1 MAGRGAV
8 VVSLTGGVG
17 NQLFQY
23 AAGLTL
29 SLDRDVPLHVQAAR
43 VPAARELGVG
53 DLVEVPPSTLGPVER
68 FVCGFPG
75 GLFGRA
81 PSVVRRPVRSGA
93 QRAVGYQEVRQS
105 LMQMA
110 DARTTFDP
118 KVQYL
123 HLRGL
128 FQHASYYEP
137 VLDAITASMARKLA
151 PTLDVASGDGTV
163 AVHFRR
169 GDYLLHG
176 YDLPLSYQESALA
189 VVRERAE
196 ITRVVVMSD
205 DPEFARLAAEHF
217 GRRGYDAHAVLP
229 DPARGELDDFCMLAG
244 AAHLVLSNSTFVW
257 WAAVLGDRLRS
268 GGDTGRVVVCP
279 TPWMPMRAAGTIP
292 SGTLDL
298 SRPNWE
304 LQSVCPQ

>member
-29 SLDRDVPLHVQAAR
+29 SSERDVRLHVQPAR
-43 VPAARELGVG
+43 TPAARELGAG
-53 DLVEVPPSTLGPVER
+53 DLVDLPSTTLAPVER
-68 FVCGFPG
+68 LVCGFPG
-75 GLFGRA
+75 GVLGRA
-81 PSVVRRPVRSGA
+81 PSVLRRPVRSAA
-93 QRAVGYQEVRQS
+93 QRAVGYREVRQS

-118 KVQYL
+118 KARYL

-128 FQHASYYEP
+128 FQHPTYYEP
-137 VLDAITASMARKLA
+137 VLDTITASMARKLA
-151 PTLDVASGDGTV
+151 SPLDVASGDGTV

-189 VVRERAE
+189 LVRERAE

-217 GRRGYDAHAVLP
+217 GRRGFDAHALLP
-229 DPARGELDDFCMLAG
+229 DPTRGELDDFCLFAG
-244 AAHLVLSNSTFVW
+244 AAHLVMSNSTFVW
-257 WAAVLGDRLRS
+257 WAAVLGDRLRP
-268 GGDTGRVVVCP
+268 GGETSRVVVCP

-292 SGTLDL
+292 SGSLDL
-298 SRPNWE
+298 HRPNWV
-304 LQSVCPQ
+304 LRSVCQQ